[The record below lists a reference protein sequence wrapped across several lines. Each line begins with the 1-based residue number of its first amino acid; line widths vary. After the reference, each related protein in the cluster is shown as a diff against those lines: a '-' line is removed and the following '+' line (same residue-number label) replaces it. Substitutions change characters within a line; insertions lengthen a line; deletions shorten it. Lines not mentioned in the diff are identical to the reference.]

1 MDIATPHRLPSL
13 ATVDGRVLL
22 QCGYN
27 FCFDCGFCDAISGQR
42 RIDDTREINKA
53 LLQLTMSWM
62 IAVLNYIC
70 PAVCAWMFSPAMT
83 LEAVDKQ
90 MRYPIEEEVNRGT
103 VVCNVMSDVRLR
115 YSSDVMKQLRFR
127 FLSESV
133 TLFDISATTGVITTA
148 ARIDRDNA
156 SVCREREPH
165 CEISLD
171 VVIQPTQ
178 FFQIIKIVVEILDIN
193 DNTPTFRESKVSL
206 SINEAAVVGSTYI
219 VPNAI
224 DNDGPVYGIQRYEL
238 DTVSNRFGVQF
249 TSKLDGSLEVKL
261 VLNSKL
267 DREVEEGYQL
277 KVMACDGGRPVAKT
291 GTLTVDV
298 VILDSNDNKPEFT
311 SPQYRVNISENM
323 PIGSVILKVQAF
335 DRDLGLNGLIG
346 YGFATRT
353 KNLHGGLFGVRNV
366 TGELYIKGIVDHE
379 KASTYQLVVIAQDHG
394 PDVLSSE
401 VTVIVDVE
409 DLNDNAPSVTIRTL
423 SSNAVHVA
431 EISEE
436 AGVNTFVAQVF
447 VFDLDSGLNGRVNCT
462 INEKVFSL
470 VQKSATE
477 YQVFTATLLDRER
490 TERYALTLKCQDG
503 AGVSRVTEKTLTVI
517 VTDVNDNSPIF
528 SRQQYKGSVVE
539 NNLIGISVLQ
549 LSCYDY
555 DERDNGRIKY
565 VIPGERAAIFHV
577 DQRGVISVH
586 RSIDREI
593 YDSFHFPVFAV
604 DMGSP
609 PRTGSTFV
617 SISVEDTNDELPRFL
632 QQSYVFSVLENEP
645 VGTQVGVV
653 QALDKDGPPYNVFV
667 FAFLSNSQITEC
679 FTLDHVTGV
688 VTTQK
693 ELDREV
699 TSLYQSVI
707 IVYDEKLTNMS
718 DTATL
723 SISVLDKNDNSPE
736 FIFPSPVNNT
746 ISISNRFPMRHS
758 FCQVLAR
765 DTDSGRNA
773 ELTFTLIPDHR
784 AGNGTFS
791 IDSKTG
797 KLFLSSSQL
806 LHDFITYH
814 LTIRA
819 VDNGN
824 HPKSS
829 SSLLIVNV
837 NASIPVWDVLDPS
850 SSSSADSLLSA
861 YGLVIGVG
869 VVCGCILVLLLL
881 VVAVV
886 AVRQRDRHRDKY
898 NCRMEGLHMLRT
910 TKDTNASCSSP
921 EGTPRKK
928 LQNGGSKPL
937 LSKDGAPAE
946 VSQCEAGAVVYSPLV
961 FLPTVSW
968 AGLLLMLVFDH

>member
-1 MDIATPHRLPSL
+1 M
-13 ATVDGRVLL
+13 
-22 QCGYN
+22 CW
-27 FCFDCGFCDAISGQR
+27 
-42 RIDDTREINKA
+42 
-53 LLQLTMSWM
+53 MSN
-62 IAVLNYIC
+62 VLNCIC
-70 PAVCAWMFSPAMT
+70 AAVCIWMLSPTAMT
-83 LEAVDKQ
+83 LEAVDTQ
-90 MRYPIEEEVNRGT
+90 MRYPIEEEVPRGT

-115 YSSDVMKQLRFR
+115 YSSDVLKLLRFR

-133 TLFDISATTGVITTA
+133 TLFDIGAVTGIITTA
-148 ARIDRDNA
+148 SRIDRDNA
-156 SVCREREPH
+156 SVCRQKEEH

-178 FFQIIKIVVEILDIN
+178 YFQIIKITVEILDIN

-224 DNDGPVYGIQRYEL
+224 DNDGPVFGIQRYEL
-238 DTVSNRFGVQF
+238 DAVSNRFGLQF

-267 DREVEEGYQL
+267 DREVEQSYQL
-277 KVMACDGGRPVAKT
+277 KVMACDGGEPLAKT
-291 GTLTVDV
+291 GTLTVDI

-311 SPQYRVNISENM
+311 SPQYRVNISENI

-335 DRDLGLNGLIG
+335 DRDLGLNGLVG

-353 KNLHGGLFGVRNV
+353 KNLHGNLFGIRNV
-366 TGELYIKGIVDHE
+366 TGELYIKGNVDHE

-423 SSNAVHVA
+423 SNNAVHMA
-431 EISEE
+431 EVSEE

-477 YQVFTATLLDRER
+477 YQIFTATLLDRER
-490 TERYALTLKCQDG
+490 TEKYALTLKCQDG
-503 AGVSRVTEKTLTVI
+503 ASVSRVTEKTLTVI

-528 SRQQYKGSVVE
+528 SRQQYKGSLVE

-549 LSCYDY
+549 VSCYDY
-555 DERDNGRIKY
+555 DEGENGRIKY
-565 VIPGERAAIFHV
+565 IIPGERAAIFHV
-577 DQRGVISVH
+577 DQRGVVSVH

-609 PRTGSTFV
+609 PRTGSTLV
-617 SISVEDTNDELPRFL
+617 SISIEDTNDEVPRFL
-632 QQSYVFSVLENEP
+632 QQSYVFSVMENEP
-645 VGTQVGVV
+645 IGTQVGIV
-653 QALDKDGPPYNVFV
+653 QAKDKDGPPYNVFV
-667 FAFLSNSQITEC
+667 FAFLSSSQIADY
-679 FTLDHVTGV
+679 FTLDRVTGV
-688 VTTQK
+688 LTTEK
-693 ELDREV
+693 ALDREAM
-699 TSLYQSVI
+699 SLYQSVI

-736 FIFPSPVNNT
+736 FIFPSAVNNT
-746 ISISNRFPMRHS
+746 ISISNKFPVHHS
-758 FCQVLAR
+758 FCQVQAR
-765 DTDSGRNA
+765 DADVGRNA

-784 AGNGTFS
+784 AGNGTFAV
-791 IDSKTG
+791 DSKTG
-797 KLFLSSSQL
+797 KIYLSASVR

-819 VDNGN
+819 ADHGSP
-824 HPKSS
+824 PKSAS
-829 SSLLIVNV
+829 ALLTINV
-837 NASIPVWDVLDPS
+837 NGSIPVWDIQNPS
-850 SSSSADSLLSA
+850 SPSTDSLLSA
-861 YGLVIGVG
+861 YGLVIGIG
-869 VVCGCILVLLLL
+869 VVCGCVLVLFIL
-881 VVAVV
+881 VVAVF
-886 AVRQRDRHRDKY
+886 AMRQRDRHRDKY

-910 TKDTNASCSSP
+910 KDTNASCSSP
-921 EGTPRKK
+921 EGTPHKK
-928 LQNGGSKPL
+928 LQNGSKPL
-937 LSKDGAPAE
+937 LSRDGAPTE
-946 VSQCEAGAVVYSPLV
+946 VSQSQTVY
-961 FLPTVSW
+961 
-968 AGLLLMLVFDH
+968 